1 MHYKKNKDFYMKLA
15 FILTS
20 LLFPCFSI
28 ADPLDPTS
36 VSVRN
41 VTSSSVMVWINGSE
55 RKLAPDSGVIVPC
68 NTEETVE
75 LQVNEQIEFILCG
88 EHREVSQ

>member
-1 MHYKKNKDFYMKLA
+1 MKLA

-20 LLFPCFSI
+20 LLFSCSSI
-28 ADPLDPTS
+28 ADPLNPTS

-75 LQVNEQIEFILCG
+75 LQVNEKIEFILCG